1 MVFSKKLGV
10 SGQNNGKLALTV
22 KNDVSIGRA
31 GYKCRVER
39 RRDGSRQVI
48 NL

>member
-1 MVFSKKLGV
+1 ME
-10 SGQNNGKLALTV
+10 NNGKLALTV

-31 GYKCRVER
+31 GYKCRTDR
-39 RRDGSRQVI
+39 RRDGSRELI